1 MSQTIAKAAMPQIEP
16 ETIAESAD
24 MGSTDQRRRL
34 ALVSLSLLI
43 GAFLMALK
51 FYAYSLTHSS
61 AILSDALESIINV
74 VACTFALGSILLATR
89 PPDESHPY
97 GHGKIEFFSAGFEGA
112 LIIVAAFG
120 IFKTGVPRLFDPAP
134 LAHLNFGLV
143 LLISASFIN
152 FFMGIGLIRVG
163 RQTGSIILVAD
174 GKHLLTDVYTT
185 VGVVLGL
192 VLVKTTGW
200 LWLDGLIACIVGLNI
215 LATGFSLVRQS
226 FQGLMDA
233 ADKQILKGL
242 SELLIKNRKTNW
254 VDIHQLRAWK
264 SGDHTHIDLHLVLPR
279 DCSLEQA
286 HAEAKE
292 VENILIKHFKG
303 RASALIHMD
312 PCIDDD
318 CPVCHENECR
328 LRGRH
333 VAADEQWSLSTITT
347 RKSAQWHP
355 AAKKSES

>member
-1 MSQTIAKAAMPQIEP
+1 MAQNEP
-16 ETIAESAD
+16 ETIGESAD
-24 MGSTDQRRRL
+24 TGLRDQRRRL
-34 ALVSLSLLI
+34 TLVSLSLLI
-43 GAFLMALK
+43 GAILMAIK
-51 FYAYSLTHSS
+51 FYAYSLTRSS

-74 VACTFALGSILLATR
+74 AACTFALGSILLAAR

-112 LIIVAAFG
+112 LIIMAAFG
-120 IFKTGVPRLFDPAP
+120 IFKTGIPRLFDPAP
-134 LAHLNFGLV
+134 LEHLNFGLV
-143 LLISASFIN
+143 LLIGAGVIN
-152 FFMGIGLIRVG
+152 FLLGISLIRTG
-163 RQTGSIILVAD
+163 RQTDSIILVAD

-185 VGVVLGL
+185 LGVVLGL

-233 ADKQILKGL
+233 ADQRILKGL
-242 SELLIKNRKTNW
+242 SELLITNRKANW
-254 VDIHQLRAWK
+254 VDIHQLRVWK
-264 SGDHTHIDLHLVLPR
+264 SGDHAHIDMHLVLPR

-292 VENILIKHFKG
+292 VENIVIEHFKG

-318 CPVCHENECR
+318 CPVCRQNECR
-328 LRGRH
+328 LRGRPAVDDGH
-333 VAADEQWSLSTITT
+333 WTLGTITT
-347 RKSAQWHP
+347 RKSAQWH
-355 AAKKSES
+355 ASAKKSDS